1 MPVEI
6 RELIIKASIEKSPQ
20 KDSAIKINDE
30 LIEKIKYEI
39 RNEIISEMK
48 EKFNEIIYNK

>member
-6 RELIIKASIEKSPQ
+6 RELIIKASIEQSPQ